1 MKEIKA
7 LKMLTRELAIEKDCL
22 LQKVQMDATII
33 SDLSHNA
40 LAKEGELSRLRAS
53 IEFQHMQP
61 QDTIMPA
68 DLGSHLGSNKKGK
81 LGGIFTPVT
90 ELHSR
95 EDSIV
100 SNKVIYSCLQG
111 ICFCCLS

>member
-1 MKEIKA
+1 
-7 LKMLTRELAIEKDCL
+7 MLTRELTIEKDCL

-61 QDTIMPA
+61 QDTIMMV
-68 DLGSHLGSNKKGK
+68 DLDSLSDFNKKGQV
-81 LGGIFTPVT
+81 GAMFGQ
-90 ELHSR
+90 EAESHSR
-95 EDSIV
+95 EDSFAC
-100 SNKVIYSCLQG
+100 NKVIDSNLNGLFAFVTFYGS
-111 ICFCCLS
+111 